1 MKKDFMKMVISSVKN
16 LLGKKSTQNILRYIA
31 TVTINYACNRFNI
44 PIYKYDA
51 LDMKNMIYHNDLT
64 GEMVEPNQADRI
76 IDLFSIERFV
86 NAVNEKDGNEKINMR
101 SVAEDL
107 SKMCGDDKINEAYQ
121 TMTENYGIL
130 KAFDTDTLETSSI
143 ADNYEISSGG
153 IYLPDKTIITTTNE
167 GRFIADAKNE
177 YLEKRL
183 TLGENA
189 TKEELNKL
197 LREYYDKIEFENVMR
212 HYN

>member
-1 MKKDFMKMVISSVKN
+1 MKKDFMKMVITSVKN
-16 LLGKKSTQNILRYIA
+16 LLGKKSTQDILRYIA

-44 PIYKYDA
+44 PIYKYDV
-51 LDMKNMIYHNDLT
+51 LDMKNMIYHNNST
-64 GEMVEPNQADRI
+64 GEIVEPNQADRI

-121 TMTENYGIL
+121 TMTENYRIL

-153 IYLPDKTIITTTNE
+153 IYLPDKTIITTTDE

-183 TLGENA
+183 ALGENA

-212 HYN
+212 YYN